1 MAKSIAYPASPEM
14 APSRPHWTARINTDR
29 LEIGADKV
37 QASARE
43 LSPDDVAIVA
53 ALNEA
58 AEDMAVIHSCF
69 DHVTEEILVDCL
81 IYELKAVSL
90 RHKFFLDL
98 CKEKDIIGTFN

>member
-1 MAKSIAYPASPEM
+1 MAKTIAYPLTPDA
-14 APSRPHWTARINTDR
+14 APARPHWTARISAVM
-29 LEIGADKV
+29 LEIGTDK
-37 QASARE
+37 AKTKPRE
-43 LSPDDVAIVA
+43 LSVDDVDVVA
-53 ALNEA
+53 AVNEA
-58 AEDMAVIHSCF
+58 AEDMAQIHKCF